1 MGAAVDTSLVLE
13 IEQDQTKMIWVL
25 LGAAM
30 FVAGGYWLVTGDF
43 SSSRRG
49 ALAPFLGWVSMIFF
63 GACALVGLWRL
74 LRPVAPLTL
83 SSSGIR
89 FILVSPDV
97 VPWTGVSDVS
107 EKRVYGQKYV
117 RLALDPAV
125 AKALPLTLATRLVRA
140 GRRLSDLTIG
150 AQTLKITH
158 DELLRLV
165 RAYVGAHG
173 GKTVP
178 ASLSSQSTGLTAQF

>member
-1 MGAAVDTSLVLE
+1 MVWA
-13 IEQDQTKMIWVL
+13 L
-25 LGAAM
+25 LGAIL
-30 FVAGGYWLVTGDF
+30 FVAAGYWLVTGDF
-43 SSSRRG
+43 SNTRRG
-49 ALAPFLGWVSMIFF
+49 AMAPFIGWASIIFF

-74 LRPVAPLTL
+74 LRPVAPVTL

-97 VPWTGVSDVS
+97 VPWTGVSNVS

-125 AKALPLTLATRLVRA
+125 AKGLPLTLATRLVRA

-158 DELLRLV
+158 DELLRLI

-178 ASLSSQSTGLTAQF
+178 AFPKSQSTGLAAQS